1 MIETHQYLLNMMIL
15 YRKKGVLDVSKNQ
28 IINRKET
35 LFMKKNNVS
44 VIDKL
49 LQFATSTSKKSSKK
63 EDSAK
68 NNSSN
73 NSSNDDLPA
82 LSLNLSHK
90 VVPAEEADSKNKPKI
105 IEEVKPDSPTLQSL
119 DELINQAKADYQ
131 AICEED
137 VKKRKNIE
145 KQRIQSQDHHD
156 LEL

>member
-1 MIETHQYLLNMMIL
+1 
-15 YRKKGVLDVSKNQ
+15 
-28 IINRKET
+28 
-35 LFMKKNNVS
+35 MKKNNAPI
-44 VIDKL
+44 IDKL
-49 LQFATSTSKKSSKK
+49 LQFAAATSKKSSKK

-68 NNSSN
+68 NSSSN

-90 VVPAEEADSKNKPKI
+90 VVPAEETDSKNKPKI
-105 IEEVKPDSPTLQSL
+105 IEEVEPDSPTLQHL
-119 DELINQAKADYQ
+119 DELIKQAKADYQ

-145 KQRIQSQDHHD
+145 KHRIQSQDHHD

>member
-1 MIETHQYLLNMMIL
+1 MS
-15 YRKKGVLDVSKNQ
+15 KK
-28 IINRKET
+28 IT
-35 LFMKKNNVS
+35 T

-49 LQFATSTSKKSSKK
+49 LQFAAATSKKSSKK

-68 NNSSN
+68 NSSSN

-90 VVPAEEADSKNKPKI
+90 VVPAEEAGSKNKPKI
-105 IEEVKPDSPTLQSL
+105 IEEVKPDSATLQHL
-119 DELINQAKADYQ
+119 DELIKQAIADHQ

>member
-1 MIETHQYLLNMMIL
+1 
-15 YRKKGVLDVSKNQ
+15 
-28 IINRKET
+28 
-35 LFMKKNNVS
+35 MKKNNVS

-90 VVPAEEADSKNKPKI
+90 VVPTEEADSKNKPKI

>member
-1 MIETHQYLLNMMIL
+1 MS
-15 YRKKGVLDVSKNQ
+15 KK
-28 IINRKET
+28 IT
-35 LFMKKNNVS
+35 T

-49 LQFATSTSKKSSKK
+49 LQFAAATSKKSSKK

-68 NNSSN
+68 NSSSN
-73 NSSNDDLPA
+73 NSSNDALPA

-105 IEEVKPDSPTLQSL
+105 IEEVEPDSPTLQHL
-119 DELINQAKADYQ
+119 DELIKQAIADHQ

>member
-90 VVPAEEADSKNKPKI
+90 VVPTEEADSKNKPKI

>member
-1 MIETHQYLLNMMIL
+1 
-15 YRKKGVLDVSKNQ
+15 
-28 IINRKET
+28 
-35 LFMKKNNVS
+35 MKKNNAT

-49 LQFATSTSKKSSKK
+49 LQFAASTSKKSSKK

-68 NNSSN
+68 NSSSN

-90 VVPAEEADSKNKPKI
+90 VVPAEEADSKTKPKI
-105 IEEVKPDSPTLQSL
+105 IEEVKPDSATLQDL
-119 DELINQAKADYQ
+119 DELINQANADYQ